1 MKIVLDGQSV
11 DGHRVDFTPVDE
23 PWTKHRLTDGTIVR
37 IKLVVADVVKVSVD
51 KPGSEPRYIVKS
63 SNILAID
70 TPPDSPTEV
79 H

>member
-1 MKIVLDGQSV
+1 MKIKIDGQSV
-11 DGHRVDFTPVDE
+11 DGQRVDFTPVDE

-37 IKLVVADVVKVSVD
+37 IKLIVADIIRVPVD
-51 KPGSEPRYIVKS
+51 RPDAEPRYVVKS

-70 TPPDSPTEV
+70 TPDSQTEV